1 MSDRPVIYNQFDKAF
16 ARVSAYV
23 VLDKSGDC
31 VAKIAFKFPADGA
44 GRLYAY
50 VHWLGIPMVRGQAS
64 GYGYDKRSAAVA
76 NAVQVAIKTI
86 KPAPDDVNFERAA
99 FFRVLQS
106 DGGEYWDTRL
116 RNAGFNVIQA
126 V

>member
-1 MSDRPVIYNQFDKAF
+1 MPDIYEMHDKAF
-16 ARVSAYV
+16 ASISAYIIV
-23 VLDKSGDC
+23 KDGER
-31 VAKIAFKFPADGA
+31 VATIAFKFPKDGA

-50 VHWLGIPMVRGQAS
+50 VHWLGTEMARGQAS

-76 NAVQVAIKTI
+76 NAVGKLIV
-86 KPAPDDVNFERAA
+86 PAEMEALKATDMHKFLGALE
-99 FFRVLQS
+99 S

-116 RNAGFNVIQA
+116 RTAGFEVWQA